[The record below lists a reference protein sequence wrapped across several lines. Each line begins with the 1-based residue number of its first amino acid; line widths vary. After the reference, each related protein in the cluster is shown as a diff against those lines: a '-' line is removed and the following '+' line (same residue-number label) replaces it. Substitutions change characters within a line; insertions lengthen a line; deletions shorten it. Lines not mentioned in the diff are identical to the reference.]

1 MTVTRSDILPRSEI
15 DEKHTWN
22 KPSVFASKADW
33 EAACEELT
41 RQTQTLAKY
50 QGRLSESAGV
60 LAEYLELQ
68 DRAARLVGRVFVYG
82 SMSYSVDTTDQEAAA
97 MNDRGRA
104 LFGQLFAATAF
115 TDPELLAI
123 GQETLRQ
130 WMKAEPKL
138 SGYRHY
144 VDDLFRKQ
152 KHVRSAEVEQVL
164 GMTIEPFGTVA
175 NIYSMLTNAELDFS
189 PATGSDG
196 QTHTVA
202 QGTIGTLLDSA
213 DREIRRSA
221 WESFSD
227 KHLAFKSTIATTLL
241 ASVKQDVFNMR
252 VRGFDSCLE
261 ASLFQNN
268 IPVEVFHNLIDTYK
282 RHLPTWHKY
291 WQVRRRALGYDTLH
305 PYDIW
310 APIAQEQPHVPYA
323 TAVDWICAG
332 MEPLGGEYV
341 TAMRRGCLEERWV
354 DIYPN
359 QGKRAGAFSNG
370 AHDTHPFIMM
380 SHDDS
385 MGGFST
391 LAHELGHSMHSYLS
405 RQHQPPV
412 YSRYSLFVAEVAS
425 NFNQA
430 LTRAYL
436 RETRNDDANFQ
447 IALIEE
453 AMSNFHRYF
462 FIMPALARF
471 ELEVHT
477 RAEKGQAMTSS
488 DLNNLMADLFE
499 EGYGGEM
506 HIDRERVGITWAT
519 FSHLYMA
526 FYVYQY
532 ATGISAAHALAE
544 NILTGDDNAAR
555 RYVEFL
561 SMGGSVYPLDALK
574 HAGVDM
580 TRPDAVE
587 TTFGVLDE
595 MVDRL
600 ATLTG
605 V

>member
-1 MTVTRSDILPRSEI
+1 MTVTKSDIPPRTEI

-41 RQTQTLAKY
+41 RQMQALAKY
-50 QGRLSESAGV
+50 QGRLSESAEV

-68 DRAARLVGRVFVYG
+68 DRALRLVGRVFVYG
-82 SMSYSVDTTDQEAAA
+82 MMSYSVDTTDQDAAA
-97 MNDRGRA
+97 MSDRGRG
-104 LFGQLFAATAF
+104 LFGQLRAATAF

-123 GQETLRQ
+123 RQETLHA
-130 WMKAEPKL
+130 WMKAEPTL
-138 SGYRHY
+138 SSYRHY

-152 KHVRSAEVEQVL
+152 QHVRSAEVEQVL
-164 GMTIEPFGTVA
+164 GLTIEPFGTVA
-175 NIYSMLTNAELDFS
+175 NIYSMLTNAELDFP

-213 DREIRRSA
+213 DREIRRTA
-221 WESFSD
+221 WESFND
-227 KHLAFKSTIATTLL
+227 THLAFKNTIATTLL
-241 ASVKQDVFNMR
+241 TSVKQDVFNMR
-252 VRGFDSCLE
+252 VRGFGSCLE
-261 ASLFQNN
+261 ASLHQNN
-268 IPVEVFHNLIDTYK
+268 IPMEVFHNLIDTYQ

-291 WQVRRRALGYDTLH
+291 WKVRRRALGYDTLH

-310 APIAQEQPHVPYA
+310 APIAQEQPQVPYE

-332 MEPLGGEYV
+332 MEPLGEEYV
-341 TAMRRGCLEERWV
+341 SAMRRGCLDERWV

-359 QGKRAGAFSNG
+359 LGKRAGAFSNG
-370 AHDTHPFIMM
+370 AHETHPFIMM

-412 YSRYSLFVAEVAS
+412 YSSYSLFVAEVAS

-436 RETRNDDANFQ
+436 REARKDDANFQ

-471 ELEVHT
+471 ELEVHSRT
-477 RAEKGQAMTSS
+477 ENGQAMTSS

-544 NILTGDDNAAR
+544 NILTGDEDAAR

-600 ATLTG
+600 EKLTG